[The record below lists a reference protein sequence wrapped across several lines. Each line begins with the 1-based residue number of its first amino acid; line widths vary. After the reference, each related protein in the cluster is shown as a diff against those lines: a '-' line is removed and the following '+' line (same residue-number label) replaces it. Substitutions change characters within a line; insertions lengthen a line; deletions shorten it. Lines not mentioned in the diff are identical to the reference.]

1 MPHPHTIN
9 AREQKYN
16 EAIAIGISEERIS
29 ELVDTFYDRIR
40 GDEILGPIFNEIITD
55 WPPHLARMKDFWASI
70 AIESGRFHGN
80 PMVKHLAIPGIDQTH
95 FTRWLALFNATLPD
109 VFPNSNACQFLSDR
123 AARIADSL
131 MTGISIHHDGLPTIR
146 QKNAS
151 KKEKLDV
158 AR

>member
-1 MPHPHTIN
+1 MPHPHTVN
-9 AREQKYN
+9 AREQKHSH
-16 EAIAIGISEERIS
+16 AAAMGITEDRIS

-40 GDEILGPIFNEIITD
+40 GDEMLGPIFNEIITD

-80 PMVKHLAIPGIDQTH
+80 PMVKHLGIPGIDRVH
-95 FTRWLALFNATLPD
+95 FTRWLTLFNDVLPSI
-109 VFPNSNACQFLSDR
+109 FPHSNACQFLSDR

-131 MTGISIHHDGLPTIR
+131 MTGISIHRDGLPTIR
-146 QKNAS
+146 QNKDVQ
-151 KKEKLDV
+151 KENPNV